1 MESKTNNNYNGW
13 SNYDTWLVIVWLQ
26 NDETNYRKTVHIL
39 EINQVQELTILDLQF
54 QFYYGDDINWDNVNL
69 EEIKSMIAEE

>member
-39 EINQVQELTILDLQF
+39 EIDQVQELTILDLQF

-69 EEIKSMIAEE
+69 EEIKSMISEE